1 LEAFGFYNFTFL
13 FSSPKYFAV
22 VPLISIITI
31 TYNAQDFL
39 ERTMNSIRNQTCS
52 DFEYILIDGGSKDK
66 TMDLV
71 KSNKDLF
78 SVIISERDKGLYDAM
93 NKGLQNAKGEYVWF
107 MNAGDEIAEM
117 DAIEKLKILSLNQPD
132 IIYSDTILVNNAG
145 DFVGLRSEV
154 LPHKIP
160 EKLTW
165 EGYNKGMLVCHQ
177 SFIVKRTLAPKY
189 IEDNL
194 SADIDWEIKCLK
206 LAKNVVAYGGI
217 LSKYLEGGASHQ
229 QLFKSWKDR
238 YLVLKSHFGFFSN
251 VWNHIRIVLR
261 ADIFNLFRISKYV
274 K

>member
-1 LEAFGFYNFTFL
+1 MEAFGFFNFAFL
-13 FSSPKYFAV
+13 FQSLKYFAV

-39 ERTMNSIRNQTCS
+39 ERTLKSVRNQTS
-52 DFEYILIDGGSKDK
+52 TDFEYILIDGGSKDN

-71 KSNKDLF
+71 KSNKELF
-78 SVIISERDKGLYDAM
+78 TVIISEKDKGLYDAM
-93 NKGLQNAKGEYVWF
+93 NKGLRNASGEYVWF

-117 DAIEKLKILSLNQPD
+117 DAIEKLKDLSKSEPD
-132 IIYSDTILVNNAG
+132 VIYSDTILVNNEG
-145 DFVGLRSEV
+145 DFVGLRTEI

-160 EKLTW
+160 DKLTW
-165 EGYNKGMLVCHQ
+165 KGYNKGMLVCHQ

-189 IEDNL
+189 IENNL

-206 LAKNVVAYGGI
+206 LAKNVVVYPGI
-217 LSKYLEGGASHQ
+217 LSKYLEGGTSHQ

-238 YLVLKSHFGFFSN
+238 FLVLNSHFGFFPN

-261 ADIFNLFRISKYV
+261 ADIFNLFRISKYL

>member
-1 LEAFGFYNFTFL
+1 M
-13 FSSPKYFAV
+13 
-22 VPLISIITI
+22 PLISIITI
-31 TYNAQDFL
+31 TYNAQNYL
-39 ERTMNSIRNQTCS
+39 ERTLKSIRNQTCT

-71 KSNKDLF
+71 KSNNDLF
-78 SVIISERDKGLYDAM
+78 TVIVSEKDNGLYDAM
-93 NKGLQNAKGEYVWF
+93 NKGLRNSTGEYVWF
-107 MNAGDEIAEM
+107 MNAGDEIAES
-117 DAIEKLKILSLNQPD
+117 DAIEKLKILVKNQPD
-132 IIYSDTILVNNAG
+132 VIYSDTILVNNEG
-145 DFVGLRSEV
+145 DFVGLRSEI

-165 EGYNKGMLVCHQ
+165 QGYNKGMLVCHQ

-189 IEDNL
+189 IENNL

-206 LAKNVVAYGGI
+206 LAKKIVAYSGI
-217 LSKYLEGGASHQ
+217 LSKYLEGGTSHQ

-238 YLVLKSHFGFFSN
+238 YLVLKSHFGFFPN

-261 ADIFNLFRISKYV
+261 ADIFNLFRISKYL